1 MAPIVPLMYLDS
13 IVDGMLKGLDQQ
25 VSTLKY
31 NFSDSLLRVLFIAV
45 LLPVFGMKAYVFV
58 LFFSEIFNASLSI
71 HRLLKVTDLT
81 VDVVDWVLLPA
92 VTGAL
97 LYYFLSFLTALI

>member
-1 MAPIVPLMYLDS
+1 MQPFFKNTQAGVLLRVMAPIVPLMYLDS

-31 NFSDSLLRVLFIAV
+31 NFSDSMLRVLFIAT
-45 LLPVFGMKAYVFV
+45 LLPAFGMKAYVFV

-71 HRLLKVTDLT
+71 HRLLKVTDLR
-81 VDVVDWVLLPA
+81 
-92 VTGAL
+92 
-97 LYYFLSFLTALI
+97 LTLWIGF